1 MKKTLLTLLLVIGT
15 PAAYAEGY
23 SYLTFETTDG
33 MKISV
38 SVESLTLSISNNT
51 LTAGSKTF
59 TLSNLSKMFFSETD
73 ETATDI
79 REVTSAALDD
89 AIDIYDL
96 QGQKVPK
103 DKMRKG
109 VYIVETKDRTY
120 KIVVK

>member
-1 MKKTLLTLLLVIGT
+1 
-15 PAAYAEGY
+15 
-23 SYLTFETTDG
+23 
-33 MKISV
+33 
-38 SVESLTLSISNNT
+38 
-51 LTAGSKTF
+51 
-59 TLSNLSKMFFSETD
+59 MFFSETD

-103 DKMRKG
+103 DKVRKG

>member
-79 REVTSAALDD
+79 REVTSAALTT
-89 AIDIYDL
+89 
-96 QGQKVPK
+96 PSTS
-103 DKMRKG
+103 M
-109 VYIVETKDRTY
+109 TCKDRRCRKTRCAMGY
-120 KIVVK
+120 IS

>member
-1 MKKTLLTLLLVIGT
+1 
-15 PAAYAEGY
+15 
-23 SYLTFETTDG
+23 

-103 DKMRKG
+103 DKVRNG
-109 VYIVETKDRTY
+109 VYIVETKERTY
-120 KIVVK
+120 KLVVK